1 VYSGPAYASM
11 AVAGAAIRLK
21 FTQVGTGLAAKKGAP
36 LQGFAVAGA
45 DRKFHWATARVVGNA
60 VEVQSKDVPQPVAV
74 RYDWADNPSGNLTNR
89 EGLPALPFRTD
100 TWPGL
105 TAGSK

>member
-1 VYSGPAYASM
+1 VY
-11 AVAGAAIRLK
+11 AGMSKAGSAIRLK
-21 FTQVGTGLAAKKGAP
+21 FAQLGSGLAVKGDGA

-45 DRKFHWATARVVGNA
+45 DHKFHWATARVVSSE
-60 VEVQSKDVPQPVAV
+60 VEVQSPDVPQPVAV
-74 RYDWADNPSGNLTNR
+74 RYDWADNPNGNLTNK

-105 TAGSK
+105 TAGRR